1 MNTNDSKEDSKMKD
15 EKKGDD
21 SLGNEGEEAAEDG
34 LRLLE
39 TSKYDLYTGE
49 AIELTYGWG

>member
-1 MNTNDSKEDSKMKD
+1 MKD